1 MWHCGMSSPSVVLH
15 VGTTLSNTG
24 PEACCACSECDS
36 PLSAS
41 IFSPSFSSRHHHIL
55 SLSRMSTLQ
64 TLQALGL
71 VSFAVILRVFH
82 TWPFWA
88 VHSNCHSCPL
98 RCHDNSAPHRPDWT
112 DNSRL
117 QTGHSLPLHT
127 CRDSHGCSSSVAGF
141 LQTRRHG
148 TQPYEELVEQIP
160 LQYSI
165 TRHYWSTKLRMQ

>member
-1 MWHCGMSSPSVVLH
+1 MVLIWCGMSSPSVVLH

-41 IFSPSFSSRHHHIL
+41 IFSPSFLSRHHHIF
-55 SLSRMSTLQ
+55 SSSRLSTLQ

-71 VSFAVILRVFH
+71 TLLGPSSFRCFAVQDIQSQAEVLFRVVH
-82 TWPFWA
+82 KWRRWA
-88 VHSNCHSCPL
+88 VHSNCQSCPL
-98 RCHDNSAPHRPDWT
+98 RCHDSSAPHTPDRT

-127 CRDSHGCSSSVAGF
+127 RRDA
-141 LQTRRHG
+141 
-148 TQPYEELVEQIP
+148 
-160 LQYSI
+160 
-165 TRHYWSTKLRMQ
+165 